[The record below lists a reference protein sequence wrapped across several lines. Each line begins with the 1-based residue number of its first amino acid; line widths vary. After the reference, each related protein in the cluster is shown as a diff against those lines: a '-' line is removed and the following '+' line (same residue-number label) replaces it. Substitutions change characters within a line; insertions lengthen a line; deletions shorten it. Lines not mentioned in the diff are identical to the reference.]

1 MSDTVHGDDDDNL
14 VLAQQLDSIEPNL
27 GISPALLEGSSSP
40 ILHPEVDILASGGLV
55 YGAMGG
61 ASAWW
66 TPIQAPDDGQ
76 LPVKV
81 SSATRHSKRIS
92 TQANA
97 IARRDDTET
106 ASVEMVAMST
116 RPRLRKT
123 DEKGKLVW
131 PFELETVLIAGS
143 IFLTQRECRL
153 TNTTGLRKYHATS
166 CRPRP
171 SASRNFNRNKLVAE
185 YIESMTGIK
194 RTTKQIASRIQV
206 LRDAWKGKKGT

>member
-1 MSDTVHGDDDDNL
+1 MSSMVHDNSLVVAQELYTV
-14 VLAQQLDSIEPNL
+14 EPNL
-27 GISPALLEGSSSP
+27 GISPALLEGSPPPIFSP
-40 ILHPEVDILASGGLV
+40 EIAISASGGLV

-76 LPVKV
+76 PPVKM
-81 SSATRHSKRIS
+81 SPATRHSKRIS
-92 TQANA
+92 TQTNA
-97 IARRDDTET
+97 ISRRDDTEP

-143 IFLTQRECRL
+143 EFLSYSPLNQE
-153 TNTTGLRKYHATS
+153 NVH
-166 CRPRP
+166 
-171 SASRNFNRNKLVAE
+171 
-185 YIESMTGIK
+185 
-194 RTTKQIASRIQV
+194 
-206 LRDAWKGKKGT
+206 